1 MKEFCCEYM
10 DYHANFKC
18 DIHKNPYDC
27 PDNIIIFYEKSND
40 YGIIIHD
47 GGSSRIEINFCPWCG
62 KKLKYVPNLSKAL
75 GK

>member
-10 DYHANFKC
+10 DYHANFNC

-62 KKLKYVPNLSKAL
+62 KKL
-75 GK
+75 